1 MNRALKMLSIA
12 AVFVLFIVLS
22 RHFLS
27 PSSTTSTLLPST
39 TSTVPTAKPVTVAC
53 KGSDFTGVYNQGQ
66 GAAGTIFASATLT
79 KVTTGTCTTK
89 GYPLLTLQDKTGAV
103 ITSKQLDTAPVQF
116 PDAQANKPATSLSL
130 SDGGTTTFSLGYS
143 DVPVGTQV
151 CASAT
156 TLSVQFTAGASAV
169 TITPAYP
176 VQPCNDNT
184 VWVSPF
190 Y

>member
-1 MNRALKMLSIA
+1 MNRALKMLGV
-12 AVFVLFIVLS
+12 AVAVVVLVVVG
-22 RHFLS
+22 RHLIS
-27 PSSTTSTLLPST
+27 PSTPTTTLLPST

-53 KGSDFTGVYNQGQ
+53 KGSDFSGVYNQGQ
-66 GAAGTIFASATLT
+66 GAAGTIFASVTLT
-79 KVTTGTCTTK
+79 KVTPGTCTFK

-103 ITSKQLDTAPVQF
+103 ITSKQLDSAPVQF
-116 PDAQANKPATSLSL
+116 PEAMANKAPTLLTLANGAT
-130 SDGGTTTFSLGYS
+130 TNFSLGYS
-143 DVPVGTQV
+143 DVPVGTQA

-156 TLSVQFTAGASAV
+156 TLSVQFAAGGSAV

>member
-1 MNRALKMLSIA
+1 MLGIA
-12 AVFVLFIVLS
+12 VVFVIFIVLG
-22 RHFLS
+22 RHLIS
-27 PSSTTSTLLPST
+27 PSSTTTTLLPST

-53 KGSDFTGVYNQGQ
+53 QGSDFTGVYNQGQ
-66 GAAGTIFASATLT
+66 GAAGTIFASVTLT

-89 GYPLLTLQDKTGAV
+89 GYPLLTLQDKAGAV
-103 ITSKQLDTAPVQF
+103 IASKQLDSTPVQF

-130 SDGGTTTFSLGYS
+130 SEGSTTSFSLAYS
-143 DVPVGTQV
+143 DVPVGTQA

-156 TLSVQFTAGASAV
+156 TLSVQFSASGSTV
-169 TITPAYP
+169 TVTPAYP

-184 VWVSPF
+184 VWVSPL